1 MDPFIACIRSLL
13 RPHVHMSTSTMHA
26 CMRRNSFQLAPAPGA
41 AVLSDYLYIFCSLFL
56 ASIFVRYINY
66 LVMYVS
72 QFKMTNASVSFRS
85 YCVFALLLLA
95 LLSTRV
101 AAGPSSHAE
110 EKAHVAQVLHDA
122 GKPHAHPNSP
132 LPHPPLKDDNKEA
145 VHPALKAVAEKLKA
159 KAAAAAEPEKE
170 AHLGVVASPH
180 ATHAVAAVASPSG
193 PEQHGKDAPKKVES
207 EKTVHEVSKEK
218 NIEALC
224 TWNDCTGGANP
235 CQVARKGLP
244 AGAPLKCFPYRV
256 LDGDL
261 TCPPNTADC
270 RDRFM
275 SKEELIANHVGQQVP
290 WALFGIIFAAVAYL
304 AETSRRAT
312 RLRSSQPKSGYT
324 GEFRNSLFGC
334 FCKPE
339 VACLSCFGGS
349 ILATYNRIEL
359 EERRYSVWDFFI
371 NYMCFIPVVFA
382 NRQTL
387 RHRMNMVPSPCSD
400 FFSVVFCT
408 YCAVGQHTMELE
420 QGVSNIQDSLK
431 DRLEDKGIV

>member
-1 MDPFIACIRSLL
+1 
-13 RPHVHMSTSTMHA
+13 MHA

-41 AVLSDYLYIFCSLFL
+41 AVLSDYLYLFCSLFL

-72 QFKMTNASVSFRS
+72 QFKMTNAPVSYRS

-101 AAGPSSHAE
+101 AAGPSSHA
-110 EKAHVAQVLHDA
+110 
-122 GKPHAHPNSP
+122 
-132 LPHPPLKDDNKEA
+132 
-145 VHPALKAVAEKLKA
+145 
-159 KAAAAAEPEKE
+159 
-170 AHLGVVASPH
+170 AS
-180 ATHAVAAVASPSG
+180 
-193 PEQHGKDAPKKVES
+193 
-207 EKTVHEVSKEK
+207 
-218 NIEALC
+218 C

-371 NYMCFIPVVFA
+371 NCMCFIPVVFA